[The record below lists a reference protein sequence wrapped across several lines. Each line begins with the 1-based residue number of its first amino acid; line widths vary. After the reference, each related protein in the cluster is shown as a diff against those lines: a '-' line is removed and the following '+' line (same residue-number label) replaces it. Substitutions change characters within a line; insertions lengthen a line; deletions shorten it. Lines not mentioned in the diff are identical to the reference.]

1 MDYSKAV
8 MLAAG
13 ISSLEKVNI
22 FLPRSFR
29 ESVSHIKEQ
38 MHSIVSGE
46 KISDKVLFIKYQ

>member
-13 ISSLEKVNI
+13 ISSLEKANI

-38 MHSIVSGE
+38 MHSLVSGE